1 MVIKKVLL
9 FAIILCLVVGS
20 SNAINSLEEFIS
32 RDVSGEQQERLEK
45 IGNLH
50 ARVLALKDALE
61 SGNGDKVEGMADEKY
76 KTALAKSGN
85 AFDVVELGGF
95 KVFEVQSIKVY
106 GNTGIV
112 VIKHLSGSDPI
123 GKEEVSA
130 MFWSYRKSKWYFRS
144 FPFTPSLL
152 PDFPDL
158 PSCLKE
164 GF

>member
-1 MVIKKVLL
+1 MVIKKIWLL
-9 FAIILCLVVGS
+9 TFTLCLAVGS
-20 SNAINSLEEFIS
+20 SNATNSLEEFLS
-32 RDVSGEQQERLEK
+32 RDVSVEEQERLEK

-50 ARVLALKDALE
+50 ARVLALKDALDG
-61 SGNGDKVEGMADEKY
+61 GNGAEVEDMADENY
-76 KTALAKSGN
+76 KTALSQSES
-85 AFDVVELGGF
+85 AFYVVQLGGF
-95 KVFEVQSIKVY
+95 KVYEVQSIKVY

-112 VIKHLSGSDPI
+112 IIKHLSGKDPI
-123 GKEEVSA
+123 GKAEVSA